1 MHSLVNA
8 PASDDK
14 YQRRLTKT
22 KARQQISK
30 PGNKYKIQATRNIN
44 AGQQIPK
51 RGNKNQ
57 SQATI

>member
-22 KARQQISK
+22 KAGQQKPK
-30 PGNKYKIQATRNIN
+30 PGNKYLIQATTNIK
-44 AGQQIPK
+44 AGQQLPK
-51 RGNKNQ
+51 RAIKNQ